1 MIFRLVVVLVLR
13 LNRPTNWRLRDER
26 GFKRKRRGER
36 EREREKTKILFIA
49 GSINIF
55 Y

>member
-1 MIFRLVVVLVLR
+1 MKEGLR
-13 LNRPTNWRLRDER
+13 EKEEER
-26 GFKRKRRGER
+26 ER

>member
-1 MIFRLVVVLVLR
+1 MKEGLR
-13 LNRPTNWRLRDER
+13 E
-26 GFKRKRRGER
+26 KEEER
-36 EREREKTKILFIA
+36 ERKKTKILFIA